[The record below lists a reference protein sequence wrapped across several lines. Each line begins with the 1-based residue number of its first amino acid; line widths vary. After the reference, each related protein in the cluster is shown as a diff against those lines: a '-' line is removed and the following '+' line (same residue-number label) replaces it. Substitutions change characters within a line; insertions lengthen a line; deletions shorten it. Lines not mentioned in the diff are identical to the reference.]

1 MYFIVN
7 LPKMQNFK
15 SEVSLFWYPVV
26 ILFLD
31 IVMNIYLMLL
41 ITQVSKI
48 AHGQLMSDLG
58 LQCSPSK
65 VLSKLLAFQ
74 HNGQNAQILWF

>member
-1 MYFIVN
+1 
-7 LPKMQNFK
+7 
-15 SEVSLFWYPVV
+15 
-26 ILFLD
+26 
-31 IVMNIYLMLL
+31 MNIYLMLL

-74 HNGQNAQILWF
+74 HNGQNAQIL